1 MNLLFDCASDDTWIA
16 CNSLGG
22 VFNNSWLSHRRRT
35 LTTVCWACNQVLVF
49 GFCLAAFFPGTDAYH
64 IIGRLWKKLLK
75 PKLLHWMKKYES
87 GVRIFSR
94 NLPSCRMFFCLAT
107 STFVQK
113 IRNVKSLRSDA
124 VAASFPAK
132 MIHQNNTHSSARPR
146 FALVNG
152 QTTTDFLFFAR
163 MFPCMNITVK
173 PWVSMREGINYDR
186 LHANNCCLTK

>member
-152 QTTTDFLFFAR
+152 QTTTDFFFFLRAC
-163 MFPCMNITVK
+163 FLVWT
-173 PWVSMREGINYDR
+173 
-186 LHANNCCLTK
+186 